1 MRKHIKLI
9 PFVIIIALVLSMES
23 GSSGF
28 LSYGKTS
35 VSDLENQMEDI
46 QDEIEKAQKEILARN
61 TELSFIQSEI
71 SKADL
76 SFERYSMKLLEL
88 EQEINVK
95 EDEITLTEINLEQ
108 TTTEQEA
115 YYEQTKE
122 RIKVMYE
129 HGNTDYLE
137 VLLESKDTSDFFN
150 RLEYLNKLIEYDQS
164 ILDEMDTLKATII
177 SYENELLGERQDLEE
192 LRIENT
198 KQLNEIELLL
208 EQKKDELS
216 KIENDK
222 ELLFENIQQWE
233 KEQEEL
239 DAKIQELIRLYSD
252 QNLLFGDGKLSWPI
266 SGYTRVTSKFGPR
279 IHPVYG
285 YKSTHTGIDIPAPY
299 GQDILAAGSGK
310 VIFAGWG
317 NAYGNYILID
327 HGRDSQNRHIVT
339 QYAHCSRLLVVEG
352 DVILR
357 GDVIGKVG
365 STGWSTG
372 NHLHYGVQI
381 GGTWIDPLNK
391 TDK

>member
-1 MRKHIKLI
+1 MKKHIKLI
-9 PFVIIIALVLSMES
+9 PFIIILVLVLSMES
-23 GSSGF
+23 GSTGF
-28 LSYGKTS
+28 ISYGKTS
-35 VSDLENQMEDI
+35 VSDLEDQMEDI
-46 QDEIEKAQKEILARN
+46 QAEIEKAQKEILARD

-71 SKADL
+71 SKADIA
-76 SFERYSMKLLEL
+76 FQEYSLKLLGL

-95 EDEITLTEINLEQ
+95 EDEITLTEIKLAQTVEEQ
-108 TTTEQEA
+108 KD
-115 YYEQTKE
+115 YYEQTKD
-122 RIKVMYE
+122 RIKIMYE
-129 HGNTDYLE
+129 HGNTEYLE

-164 ILDEMDTLKATII
+164 ILDEMDILKATII
-177 SYENELLGERQDLEE
+177 SYENELLGERQDLED
-192 LRIENT
+192 LKVENT

-208 EQKKDELS
+208 VQKKDDLK

-222 ELLFENIQQWE
+222 DLLFENIQQWE

-252 QNLLFGDGKLSWPI
+252 ANLLFGDGKLSWPVP
-266 SGYTRVTSKFGPR
+266 GYTRVTSKFGPR

-299 GQDILAAGSGK
+299 GQNILAAASGK

-327 HGRDSQNRHIVT
+327 HGRDNQNRHIVT

-357 GDVIGKVG
+357 GDVIAKVG